1 MQLCCYTFDVSIQ
14 TIFLFILLKNT
25 DPIILIQNL
34 FENVLY
40 SKLKY
45 KIVLMYLSGML
56 KSTVNLFFQ

>member
-34 FENVLY
+34 FESVMY